1 MVRIRTVIPSM
12 IKTTRQSPTR
22 STRSRRRVCRSG
34 FPYISGAVPSFS
46 SIAVAIFIRT
56 NASMLGKSS
65 NCALS
70 ENRMRYEA
78 MCYDFL
84 LADTFPQ
91 NSSEVSHRFVS
102 ARRRSP
108 IVDRYRSSA
117 SEISSIASRN
127 NLEAMVARGDFSRLA
142 RAFNSR
148 AMSGVSVT
156 RIRSLVV
163 AIYQKC
169 ITCGSGRKSVSSYT
183 ISDPSISA
191 RNEDGSA
198 TQSAP

>member
-1 MVRIRTVIPSM
+1 MPSM
-12 IKTTRQSPTR
+12 VKTTRQSPTR
-22 STRSRRRVCRSG
+22 NTRSKRKVCRSV
-34 FPYISGAVPSFS
+34 FPNISGTVPSFS
-46 SIAVAIFIRT
+46 SIAVAIFVRT
-56 NASMLGKSS
+56 NASIFGKSS
-65 NCALS
+65 DCTLS
-70 ENRMRYEA
+70 ENRMRYEV

-84 LADTFPQ
+84 LADTFLQ

-102 ARRRSP
+102 TRRRSP
-108 IVDRYRSSA
+108 IADRYRSSA

-127 NLEAMVARGDFSRLA
+127 SLEAMVARGDFSRLA
-142 RAFNSR
+142 RILNSR

-191 RNEDGSA
+191 RKEDGSA